1 MPIGD
6 LSGAML
12 IGGINSLLQ
21 GILSGAGRKKR
32 QQTAMRL
39 WQQMA
44 DRRMSGL
51 NKYVRPEGEYTDYSQ
66 DPVMMKAVLGMLNQ
80 RAGMNI
86 DLSKIGQRVPKP
98 QSQYIPKQTG
108 YEYKE

>member
-1 MPIGD
+1 MPDPLTGMII
-6 LSGAML
+6 A
-12 IGGINSLLQ
+12 GGISSLLQ

-32 QQTAMRL
+32 QKTAMNL

-44 DRRMSGL
+44 DKRMANI

-80 RAGMNI
+80 RTGMNI
-86 DLSKIGQRVPKP
+86 DLSQIGQRVPKP
-98 QSQYIPKQTG
+98 QSQHIPKQTG
-108 YEYKE
+108 YAYKE